1 MIAENSRKKRAF
13 GYVRVSTSEQAE
25 HKTSLRQ
32 QEVDLQNYCDKQGIE
47 LVEVFVEP
55 GLSGSDWKR
64 SEFNRMMLLATG
76 DDHPVDFVVAADMAR
91 LARDVELII
100 TTQGRLK
107 RAGVQCLFAYQAF
120 EDSHFGMLHQLLT
133 GWQDQDAIVKASMN
147 TRRGLRGT
155 AEEGFWPGGTVPL
168 GYESRTV
175 EIRGKKEKK
184 KLFVNEAEAKIV
196 REIFDLAERGID
208 GTPMG
213 GRAIAEY
220 LNQRGYTRR
229 GGKFHNSNIAG
240 ILSRPHY
247 LGEFPGNKFDE
258 RGNLLPEDEWTM
270 VECPQLISK
279 ETFDHVAALRATRAP
294 RNTAPRVVNGP
305 TLLIGIAHCG
315 MPNCGAG
322 MTVGTGGSGRYR
334 YYKCNERTNRGASS
348 CRCPN
353 VRTDKLDP
361 LIMEEVAERVFD
373 QGNLESLLSRVLDT
387 SDEARKRKHLEL
399 QQCEERIVEARKR
412 LSNLHDGIE
421 LGTISA
427 RDPDIA
433 LRIKERKE
441 EIDSLNSTAKTLRQ
455 QLDRGPARI
464 TPTAVRKFGNIVRQN
479 LVHGDSDVRQR
490 IARAFISRIR
500 IGSKVEIEGD
510 TAALEHGVA
519 AVARS
524 NGGLP
529 TFDRKWCQ
537 KRHHIRTSFPFN
549 F

>member
-1 MIAENSRKKRAF
+1 MRVNRPENRPRAY
-13 GYVRVSTSEQAE
+13 GYVRVSTAEQAE

-32 QEVDLQNYCDKQGIE
+32 QKVDLRNLCSKQGIDLIE
-47 LVEVFVEP
+47 IFEEP

-64 SEFNRMMLLATG
+64 PEFNRMIMLAIG
-76 DDHPVDFVVAADMAR
+76 DDHPVDYIVAADMSR
-91 LARDVELII
+91 LARDVELIV
-100 TTQGRLK
+100 TTQGQLK
-107 RAGVQCLFAYQAF
+107 RAGVKSLFAYQTF

-184 KLFVNEAEAKIV
+184 KLFINEAEARIV
-196 REIFDLAERGID
+196 RKIFDLAERGID

-220 LNQRGYTRR
+220 LNKRGYTRR
-229 GGKFHNSNIAG
+229 GGKFHNSNVAG
-240 ILSRPHY
+240 ILARPHY

-270 VECPQLISK
+270 VECPQIISK
-279 ETFDHVAALRATRAP
+279 EKFDHVAALRATRAP
-294 RNTAPRVVNGP
+294 RNTAPRSVNGP
-305 TLLIGIAHCG
+305 TLLIDIAHCG

-322 MTVGTGGSGRYR
+322 MTVATGGSGKYR
-334 YYKCNERTNRGASS
+334 YYKCNVRTNRGASA

-361 LIMEEVAERVFD
+361 LVMEVVAEKIFG
-373 QGNLESLLSRVLDT
+373 QTNLESLLGRVLDT
-387 SDEARKRKHLEL
+387 SDEARKCKQLEL
-399 QQCEERIVEARKR
+399 DQCEGRLVEARKR

-421 LGTISA
+421 IGTISA

-433 LRIKERKE
+433 SRIKERKA
-441 EIDSLNSTAKTLRQ
+441 EIDGLNSTAKVLRQ
-455 QLDRGPARI
+455 QLDRGPAQI
-464 TPTAVRKFGNIVRQN
+464 TPAAIRKFGEIVRQN
-479 LVHGDSDVRQR
+479 LVHGDSKVRQR

-500 IGSKVEIEGD
+500 IGSKIEIEGD

-524 NGGLP
+524 KGGLP
-529 TFDRKWCQ
+529 TFDRKWCRLQ
-537 KRHHIRTSFPFN
+537 DSN
-549 F
+549 L